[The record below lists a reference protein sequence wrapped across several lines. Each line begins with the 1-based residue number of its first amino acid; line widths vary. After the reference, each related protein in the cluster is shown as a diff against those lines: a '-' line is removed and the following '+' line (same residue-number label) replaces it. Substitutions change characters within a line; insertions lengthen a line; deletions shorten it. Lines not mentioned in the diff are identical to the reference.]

1 MAEEVRKEN
10 GAAGNTAVPIEK
22 NGFNQNDFLLK
33 VKPFK
38 YDGEEYNTVDLRKL
52 RTMTAR
58 QMQKVETTLINE
70 GLGTQAVWTSLRG
83 TAVLAAV
90 LNEKP
95 NDWLNELNAL
105 DGLSVRNVVFAF
117 FTGMVWM
124 E

>member
-22 NGFNQNDFLLK
+22 NGFDQKEFVLK

-38 YDGEEYNTVDLRKL
+38 YGEEEYDTVDLRKL

-58 QMQKVETTLINE
+58 QMQRVETTLISE

-83 TAVLAAV
+83 TAVIAAV
-90 LNEKP
+90 LNDKP
-95 NDWLNELNAL
+95 EDWLNELNAL
-105 DGLSVRNVVFAF
+105 DGLNVRNVVFAF